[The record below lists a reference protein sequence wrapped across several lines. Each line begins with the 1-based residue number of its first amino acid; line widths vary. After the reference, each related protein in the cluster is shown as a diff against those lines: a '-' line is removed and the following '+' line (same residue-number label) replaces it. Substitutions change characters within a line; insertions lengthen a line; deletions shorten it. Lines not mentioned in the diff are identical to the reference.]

1 MGAVGAGGTGGIS
14 IMIERESRMKSESRG
29 GKQGESVGGWCVE
42 IHVKHLFGGERR
54 RDQK

>member
-29 GKQGESVGGWCVE
+29 GKEGESVGGGVE
-42 IHVKHLFGGERR
+42 IYVKHLFGGERR

>member
-29 GKQGESVGGWCVE
+29 GREGESGGGGSVE

-54 RDQK
+54 RDQE